1 MKPKP
6 LIVEYLIIIKQENT
20 FCDSKE
26 AFLKFLEVDSSL
38 TISGDQ
44 LIVKLKKGKLTV
56 SYSIASDLVPSQNQR
71 YFKFT
76 ISSQDSD
83 KINELYDLTKLLEE
97 IIAKL
102 HPEASINIL
111 WNDIARKYAVEG
123 YDLINEVE
131 NLLRR
136 LIANFMLTKVGYDY
150 PKYHIPN
157 EVENRDS
164 HLKVNYSD
172 YLHQTYFS
180 DLKTIL
186 FEGQREFTH
195 RNIGD
200 IQRIVE
206 KHISEKKKEISI
218 DDLKGVI
225 SKSLWER
232 YFASETNYKKENLE
246 KDLEELNSLRNEI
259 AHNRHINRDT
269 LGKIQNLSKKIIK
282 TLNLAIEDLSKKE
295 LSPDEQNFQIHT
307 ENIRIEEINN
317 IVNEIFGTNALINWY
332 YSNYKSAN
340 IEKTHDFLQYFDFI
354 IKIADDRTI
363 GVETK
368 STSRAMLKS
377 NILEYS
383 KIINS
388 NRFLD
393 SISFFSEF
401 HYVIILRNFKEDFT
415 DGLINEVKLLG
426 NQLISSIDA
435 KISCFKLIIGYIN
448 KEDKFIQLH
457 EHYHLS
463 L

>member
-1 MKPKP
+1 MKIKP

-20 FCDSKE
+20 FCNSKE

-44 LIVKLKKGKLTV
+44 LTVNLKKVKLTV
-56 SYSIASDLVPSQNQR
+56 SYSITSDLVPSQKQR

-76 ISSQDSD
+76 ISSEEND
-83 KINELYDLTKLLEE
+83 KINQLYDLTKLLEE
-97 IIAKL
+97 IITKL

-111 WNDIARKYAVEG
+111 WNDVARKYAVEG
-123 YDLINEVE
+123 YTLINEVE

-157 EVENRDS
+157 EVESRDS

-225 SKSLWER
+225 SKSLWEK
-232 YFASETNYKKENLE
+232 YFANDTNYKKENLE

-269 LGKIQNLSKKIIK
+269 LGKIKNISDKIIK
-282 TLNLAIEDLSKKE
+282 TLNLAIEDLSNKK
-295 LSPDEQNFQIHT
+295 LSVDEQNFQVSTENNRISEVPSRIQRQQAKQAIINWCNDLYSNAT
-307 ENIRIEEINN
+307 ISEIFDSSENYRYIDFILRTDTEKIGVDIKFMSTMYFKLTKQKIIENIR
-317 IVNEIFGTNALINWY
+317 
-332 YSNYKSAN
+332 
-340 IEKTHDFLQYFDFI
+340 
-354 IKIADDRTI
+354 
-363 GVETK
+363 TK
-368 STSRAMLKS
+368 EFTQILK
-377 NILEYS
+377 N
-383 KIINS
+383 
-388 NRFLD
+388 
-393 SISFFSEF
+393 FSEY
-401 HYVIILRNFKEDFT
+401 HLIITFRDDYERVAGHHIEALKT
-415 DGLINEVKLLG
+415 AVK
-426 NQLISSIDA
+426 DVDP
-435 KISCFKLIIGYIN
+435 KIRLIIGDI
-448 KEDKFIQLH
+448 DDTQSFIPKFIL
-457 EHYHLS
+457 
-463 L
+463 

>member
-1 MKPKP
+1 LKTKP

-26 AFLKFLEVDSSL
+26 SFLKFLEVDSSL
-38 TISGDQ
+38 TISGNQ
-44 LIVKLKKGKLTV
+44 LTINLKKEKLTV
-56 SYSIASDLVPSQNQR
+56 SYSITSDLVPSQNQR

-76 ISSQDSD
+76 ISSEENG
-83 KINELYDLTKLLEE
+83 KINEFYDLTKLLEE
-97 IIAKL
+97 IIIKL
-102 HPEASINIL
+102 HPEVSINML
-111 WNDIARKYAVEG
+111 WNDISRKYAVEG
-123 YDLINEVE
+123 YTLINEVE

-157 EVENRDS
+157 EVESRDN

-218 DDLKGVI
+218 EDLKGVI
-225 SKSLWER
+225 SKSLWEK
-232 YFASETNYKKENLE
+232 YFAKETKYKKENLE

-269 LGKIQNLSKKIIK
+269 LGKIKNLSNKIIT
-282 TLNLAIEDLSKKE
+282 TLNLAIEDLPNKA
-295 LSPDEQNFQIHT
+295 LTANEQDFQIHA
-307 ENIRIEEINN
+307 ENIRIAELSSFYNNFPYEKLLINWYKINYEITSIE
-317 IVNEIFGTNALINWY
+317 IVNEIN
-332 YSNYKSAN
+332 K
-340 IEKTHDFLQYFDFI
+340 YFDFI
-354 IKIADDRTI
+354 IKTADGKTI
-363 GVETK
+363 GIEAKKVSHK
-368 STSRAMLKS
+368 MLKY
-377 NILEYS
+377 NILEFS

-388 NRFLD
+388 IRFANT
-393 SISFFSEF
+393 IFHFSEF
-401 HYVIILRNFKEDFT
+401 HYVIVLRNFKEDFK
-415 DGLINEVKLLG
+415 DGLINELKILG
-426 NQLISSIDA
+426 NQLMSSINI
-435 KISCFKLIIGYIN
+435 KIPDFKLIIGYFN
-448 KEDKFIQLH
+448 DEEKFVQLH
-457 EHYHLS
+457 FHHFIS
-463 L
+463 